1 MGMVAT
7 GNGRPQVCALNL
19 VRTVRGEV
27 PYARAKG
34 IDRALIDL
42 PSTDRWRVRPDA
54 QWVVESYEPRVVVDD
69 VTLDVLTDGMDG
81 DSSVTLSISD

>member
-1 MGMVAT
+1 MGMLAT

-42 PSTDRWRVRPDA
+42 PSTERWRVRSDA
-54 QWVVESYEPRVVVDD
+54 QWVVENYEPRVVVDD